1 MSINLDKQELV
12 LGVGQ
17 TGKLT
22 ATTEPA
28 DQPVNWSSEDKNV
41 ALPDSEGNVYGYHAG
56 EVVIKAST
64 EDSSAEC
71 TVKVFGISSNPAEIF
86 PSIAIG
92 QVINMHVIAS
102 PIGTELEFTNE
113 TEDILKLT
121 VDETGHFLAIEGLA
135 LGEGKISIKATY
147 EGVSYTK
154 ELDTKVSDYF
164 TPLTKLEGDDLKN
177 LHIHATESDLMRAC
191 AGYPMIVQAATDTMP
206 RLYYVK
212 NNANPLIFEYEL
224 HALGTDISMYNLTN
238 AGSGGGSGTGP
249 QGPAGPQGA
258 PGATGATGPK
268 GDTGDAGP
276 QGATGAQGEK
286 GDKGD
291 TGDAGATGPQGP
303 QGDEGAQ
310 GPTGPQGATG
320 DTGATGPQGPTGDE
334 GPQGA
339 QGPQGASA

>member
-1 MSINLDKQELV
+1 MSMTLDKQELV

-17 TGKLT
+17 TGKIT

-28 DQPVNWSSEDKNV
+28 DQPVTWTSEDKNI

-64 EDSSAEC
+64 EDASAEC

-86 PSIAIG
+86 PSIAVG

-113 TEDILKLT
+113 TEDTLKLT
-121 VDETGHFLAIEGLA
+121 VDETGHFLSIEGLA

-147 EGVSYTK
+147 EGASYTK
-154 ELDTKVSDYF
+154 ELNTKVSDYF
-164 TPLTKLEGDDLKN
+164 TPIEKLEGDDLKN

-191 AGYPMIVQAATDTMP
+191 AGYPMIVQSATDTMP

-212 NNANPLIFEYEL
+212 NNANPLIFEYEI
-224 HALGTDISMYNLTN
+224 HALGTDLIAYNLAN
-238 AGSGGGSGTGP
+238 AGSGGGG

-258 PGATGATGPK
+258 TGATGPQGAK
-268 GDTGDAGP
+268 GDTGDTGATGP

-286 GDKGD
+286 GETGETGPQGAKGD
-291 TGDAGATGPQGP
+291 TGDAGPQGETGATGPQGP
-303 QGDEGAQ
+303 QGDEG
-310 GPTGPQGATG
+310 PQGA
-320 DTGATGPQGPTGDE
+320 TGATGPQGP
-334 GPQGA
+334 QGA
-339 QGPQGASA
+339 NA